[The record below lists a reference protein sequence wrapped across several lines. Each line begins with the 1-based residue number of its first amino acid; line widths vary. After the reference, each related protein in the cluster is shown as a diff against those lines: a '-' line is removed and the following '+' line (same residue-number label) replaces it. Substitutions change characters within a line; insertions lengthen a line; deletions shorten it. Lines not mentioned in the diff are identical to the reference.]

1 MDQAYISTISALSG
15 TIIGGLTSFATS
27 WLVQNAQARAAR
39 LAVERT
45 KREDLYGRF
54 LDTLSLLY
62 SEAMT
67 SEQMDYSKLVNVFA
81 LKGRI
86 MLLSTPPVVDSADTC
101 VKTMVALY
109 MSPPMTQ
116 EAVRA
121 LMEDREADIFR
132 SFTAVCREELRRL
145 RVP

>member
-39 LAVERT
+39 LAIERT

-62 SEAMT
+62 SEALT
-67 SEQMDYSKLVNVFA
+67 SEKLDYFKLVNVFA

-86 MLLSTPPVVDSADTC
+86 MLLSTPPVVDSADRC
-101 VKTMVALY
+101 VKTMVDLY
-109 MSPPMTQ
+109 MGPPMTPD
-116 EAVRA
+116 AVRA
-121 LMEDREADIFR
+121 LMDNREADIFR
-132 SFTAVCREELRRL
+132 SFTEVCREELQRL

>member
-15 TIIGGLTSFATS
+15 TVIGGLTSFATS

-54 LDTLSLLY
+54 LDTLSMLY
-62 SEAMT
+62 SDALS
-67 SEQMDYSKLVNVFA
+67 SEKVDYAKLVNAFA
-81 LKGRI
+81 LKGRV
-86 MLLSTPPVVDSADTC
+86 MLLSTSPVVDSADAC
-101 VKTMVALY
+101 LKALVDLY
-109 MSPPMTQ
+109 MGPQLTP

-121 LMEDREADIFR
+121 MVDNRDADVLR
-132 SFTAVCREELRRL
+132 KFTEVCRVELQNL
-145 RVP
+145 RVS

>member
-15 TIIGGLTSFATS
+15 TVIGGLTSFATS
-27 WLVQNAQARAAR
+27 WLVQHAQARAAR

-62 SEAMT
+62 SDALS
-67 SEQMDYSKLVNVFA
+67 SEKMDYAKLVDAFA
-81 LKGRI
+81 LKGRV
-86 MLLSTPPVVDSADTC
+86 MLLSTAPVVDSADVC
-101 VKTMVALY
+101 VKTLVDLY
-109 MSPPMTQ
+109 MGPRLTP

-121 LMEDREADIFR
+121 MMEHREGDIFR
-132 SFTAVCREELRRL
+132 NFTQVCREELQKL